1 MIKDFRV
8 QFSKWTKQLLAWL
21 NQGKVPYIFILIYL
35 AIWSLWVYISPR
47 SLFAFLLFI
56 SSAGLIFYLKLNT
69 RFKIILAV
77 VMLLGLV
84 PIIGV
89 RNIFYLEVIF
99 QISVFAALALGL
111 NIVVGFAGLL
121 DLGYVAFY
129 AVGAYTWAFFGS
141 EQPFLLHEIPGT
153 APPGTPFLLPADAF
167 YLFIFIGVIVAG
179 FTGILLGL
187 PVLRLRG
194 DYLAIVTLGFGEVI
208 RVLANN
214 LDKPLNLTNG
224 PQGITP
230 IQRPTLPEPILNAL
244 RAVLNPVVGHS
255 VTQGEF
261 YNLFFYLAALAIIL
275 VVITVAR
282 RLDDSKIGRAWVAI
296 REDETAAIAMG
307 IPLVRMKLA
316 AFAAGA
322 SFAGVMGV
330 LFAASRTFV
339 SPESFSFMQ
348 SIGVLSMVILG
359 GLGSIPGV
367 IVGAAVVII
376 LNLQVLQQLSLTLGQ
391 LRQSDAVIPII
402 NFAWKN
408 LSTQLDPAK
417 YQRMLFGIIL
427 ILMMIYRPGGLIPAE
442 RRKREL
448 AVENEIKIG
457 ESVEDSGKADLAAA
471 TDPGIES
478 GEVHDGS
485 A

>member
-1 MIKDFRV
+1 MRK
-8 QFSKWTKQLLAWL
+8 LLNYLSTHFIHPAGRWL
-21 NQGKVPYIFILIYL
+21 NQGNRPIIATLIYL
-35 AIWSLWVYISPR
+35 AIGTTLVYVMPR
-47 SLFAFLLFI
+47 SLFAFLIFI
-56 SSAGLIFYLKLNT
+56 STVGLVYTLKASN
-69 RFKIILAV
+69 RVKIGLAILITLILV
-77 VMLLGLV
+77 PVLGL
-84 PIIGV
+84 

-129 AVGAYTWAFFGS
+129 AVGAYLWAIFGS
-141 EQPFLLHEIPGT
+141 QQLYMLHAVPGT
-153 APPGTPFLLPADAF
+153 IAPTSDFPLPANAF
-167 YLFIFIGVIVAG
+167 YLFIFLGIGLAAL
-179 FTGILLGL
+179 TGILLGL

-214 LDKPLNLTNG
+214 LDKPINLTNG

-230 IQRPTLPEPILNAL
+230 IQRPTLPENLLDTL
-244 RAVLNPVVGHS
+244 RVVLNPLVGHP
-255 VTQGEF
+255 VTESQF
-261 YNLFFYLAALAIIL
+261 YNLYFYLAALLVIL
-275 VVITVAR
+275 VVVLVVR
-282 RLDDSKIGRAWVAI
+282 RLDDSKIGRAWTAI

-307 IPLVRMKLA
+307 IPLVKLKLA

-348 SIGVLSMVILG
+348 SIGVLAMVILG

-367 IVGAAVVII
+367 ILGAAVVVI
-376 LNLQVLQQLSLTLGQ
+376 LNLQVLQSLSLYLSE

-417 YQRMLFGIIL
+417 YQRMLFGLIL
-427 ILMMIYRPGGLIPAE
+427 IFMMIYRPAGLIPAE

-448 AVENEIKIG
+448 RAARNNDLQPPAAHPDAEATGDEEKTH
-457 ESVEDSGKADLAAA
+457 DSA
-471 TDPGIES
+471 
-478 GEVHDGS
+478 
-485 A
+485 